1 MVLPVPAGDRGLGFR
16 AFGFPVRIDPF
27 FFLIMGFLGFS
38 SDFGLQ
44 GVLVFLALAVVAVLL
59 HELGHAFAARSS
71 GHQAS
76 IVLYGFGGATT
87 HHGPALSRARGAYI
101 SFAGPALG
109 LVVGIPLFLARDSFP
124 SSGLGYYAAY
134 SALFLTLGLS
144 ILNLLPIP
152 PLDGGQLLANALPGD
167 AFDRAR
173 LAALV
178 GLVVAVVGGVV
189 AYGYGYIFSVV
200 IAAWLAV
207 GNVMTLREKRP
218 RVVMSVR
225 ELEQASMG
233 LVDAGRVDQA
243 IHLIMTSPVR
253 DELDIAVVGL
263 VRVANGDPA
272 GWDVVLGA
280 VNEAPHDAL
289 RAACLVRA
297 AVIRGDFEALIGRP
311 GLDSGLLRWA
321 ADRAVL
327 AGREDLAARLSP
339 TL

>member
-1 MVLPVPAGDRGLGFR
+1 MVLPVPSGDRGLGFR

-38 SDFGLQ
+38 SDFGPQ
-44 GVLVFLALAVVAVLL
+44 GVLVFLVLAIGAVLL

-87 HHGPALSRARGAYI
+87 HRGPALSRARGALI

-109 LVVGIPLFLARDSFP
+109 LAVGIPLYLARDSFP
-124 SSGLGYYAAY
+124 STGIGYYAAY

-173 LAALV
+173 LAALI

-189 AYGYGYIFSVV
+189 AYGYGLTFSVV

-207 GNVMTLREKRP
+207 GNVMTLRTKRP
-218 RVVMSVR
+218 RVVMNAR
-225 ELEQASMG
+225 ELEQATMH
-233 LVDAGRVDQA
+233 LVDAGRTDQA

-253 DELDIAVVGL
+253 DEMDIAVVGL
-263 VRVANGDPA
+263 VRVANGDA
-272 GWDVVLGA
+272 VGWDVVVNA
-280 VNEAPHDAL
+280 ANEAPHDKL

-297 AVIRGDFEALIGRP
+297 AVLRGDFEALIDRP
-311 GLDSGLLRWA
+311 GLDPALLRWA

-327 AGREDLAARLSP
+327 AGREDLAARLAP
-339 TL
+339 QL